1 MSVGCNITWAY
12 VLNTVWLLKDII
24 DELNHC
30 MTQLKILSYFNYWK
44 VIPSLREWSSSS
56 PPPPPPFPKYLSLT
70 PYLYLLT
77 FPSLLYFI
85 NPFVSGVLRGVEPF
99 DQLRVIRSIKGDVVW
114 PQAVFDAFYPGLF
127 VDVRHWV
134 YSLQVPK
141 PFNSLSVNMLYWR
154 QTFHLSDLLTSDIL
168 ACLILLVALCKHPIS
183 QVVILNFCL
192 LVIVTV
198 WLWYISVMSVCLCGS
213 ENGVN

>member
-1 MSVGCNITWAY
+1 MTWIIAW
-12 VLNTVWLLKDII
+12 LNSKFFFALTIGKSFLPFGNEV
-24 DELNHC
+24 HPP
-30 MTQLKILSYFNYWK
+30 T
-44 VIPSLREWSSSS
+44 
-56 PPPPPPFPKYLSLT
+56 PPPPLLPQIPLPYPLPVLT
-70 PYLYLLT
+70 S
-77 FPSLLYFI
+77 FPSLTLLFQS
-85 NPFVSGVLRGVEPF
+85 VCTRVLRGVEPF
-99 DQLRVIRSIKGDVVW
+99 DQLRVISSIKGDVVW

-127 VDVRHWV
+127 VDVRHCV

-141 PFNSLSVNMLYWR
+141 PFNSLSVDMLCWW

-168 ACLILLVALCKHPIS
+168 ACVILLVVLCKHPIS

-192 LVIVTV
+192 LVIVNV